1 MKHQRYQA
9 YFLTLFVKYAIIL
22 TIFLLFVILIL
33 KIAKTLEANKQMNTN
48 QKQVTPLSPEQVD
61 QWENDGYLLLKGV
74 IPESAI
80 NGVRDSFARVVDG
93 IIHTLKEDGIIEDE
107 GSELPFETRLAQVA
121 GARASGFG
129 RSWRN
134 QIATSEIFDLHH
146 AAPLVDAIGQLTG
159 TDVVGHPVFNARPKL
174 PGQQL
179 TVVPWHQDSG
189 YFGTVSESSL
199 IPTAWIP
206 LVPVDEANGCLQVV
220 AGSHRLG
227 VIDHHTEEREGKF
240 LEVIDD
246 LVDTSRIVTCPMEI
260 GDALVFNNLTLHRSI
275 PHTTSEVV
283 RWAIDIRYLRDGD
296 HPGTIYWKD
305 PDFKWVIRS
314 DTQPVTSVT
323 QWLEMW

>member
-1 MKHQRYQA
+1 
-9 YFLTLFVKYAIIL
+9 
-22 TIFLLFVILIL
+22 
-33 KIAKTLEANKQMNTN
+33 MNTSK
-48 QKQVTPLSPEQVD
+48 KQTVPLSPEQVD
-61 QWENDGYLLLKGV
+61 QWENDGYLLLKRV
-74 IPESAI
+74 VPESAI

-93 IIHTLKEDGIIEDE
+93 IIRELKEDGIIEDE
-107 GSELPFETRLAQVA
+107 GLELPFETRFAQVA
-121 GARASGFG
+121 GEHANRFG

-134 QIATSEIFDLHH
+134 QVATSEIFEIHH
-146 AAPLVDAIGQLTG
+146 APPLVDAIGQLTG
-159 TDVVGHPVFNARPKL
+159 TDVIGHPVFNARPKL

-189 YFGTVSESSL
+189 YFGTVSETSL

-206 LVPVDEANGCLQVV
+206 LVPVDESNGCLQVV

-227 VIDHHTEEREGKF
+227 VVDHRTEEREGRF
-240 LEVIDD
+240 LEVMDELIEN
-246 LVDTSRIVTCPMEI
+246 SRVVTCPMEL
-260 GDALVFNNLTLHRSI
+260 GDALVFHNLTLHRSL

-314 DTQPVTSVT
+314 QTQPITT
-323 QWLEMW
+323 LEEWLKMW

>member
-1 MKHQRYQA
+1 MNIAQKH
-9 YFLTLFVKYAIIL
+9 T
-22 TIFLLFVILIL
+22 
-33 KIAKTLEANKQMNTN
+33 
-48 QKQVTPLSPEQVD
+48 TPLSPEQMH
-61 QWENDGYLLLKGV
+61 QWENDGYLLLKDV

-93 IIHTLKEDGIIEDE
+93 IIRELKKDRIIEDE
-107 GSELPFETRLAQVA
+107 GVELPFETRFAQVA
-121 GARASGFG
+121 GEHANRFG

-134 QIATSEIFDLHH
+134 QVATSEVFEIHR
-146 AAPLVDAIGQLTG
+146 APRLVDTIGQLTG
-159 TDVVGHPVFNARPKL
+159 TDVIGHPVFNARPKL

-206 LVPVDEANGCLQVV
+206 LVPVDETNGCLQVV

-227 VIDHHTEEREGKF
+227 VIDHRTEEREGRF
-240 LEVIDD
+240 LEVLDE
-246 LVDTSRIVTCPMEI
+246 LVDDSRVFTCPMEP
-260 GDALVFNNLTLHRSI
+260 GDALVFHNLTLHRSLQ
-275 PHTTSEVV
+275 HTTSEIV

-296 HPGTIYWKD
+296 HPGAIYWKD

-314 DTQPVTSVT
+314 QTQPLTT
-323 QWLEMW
+323 LEQWLEMW